1 MSKINPLII
10 IGFFGIGVTLCMQ
23 LFLLA
28 FYDIPSTQKSFM
40 AIHPIFATMV
50 VIGYIK
56 DISSKPRKKLMRK

>member
-10 IGFFGIGVTLCMQ
+10 IGLFGIGVTLCMQ

-40 AIHPIFATMV
+40 AIHPIFVSMIA
-50 VIGYIK
+50 IGYVK
-56 DISSKPRKKLMRK
+56 NASSKPKNRLVKR

>member
-1 MSKINPLII
+1 
-10 IGFFGIGVTLCMQ
+10 MQ